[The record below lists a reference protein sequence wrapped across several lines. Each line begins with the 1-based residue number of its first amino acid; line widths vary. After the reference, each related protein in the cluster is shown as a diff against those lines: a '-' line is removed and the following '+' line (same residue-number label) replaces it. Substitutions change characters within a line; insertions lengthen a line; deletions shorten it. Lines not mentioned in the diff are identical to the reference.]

1 MKKVSIEWID
11 SYSTDKW
18 MENADAIDQ
27 FKKLM
32 TITSVGMILYDDNKC
47 VVLCQSIEDGG
58 NISGLL
64 HIPKVAVVK
73 ITEINDNH
81 TNCLNTQ

>member
-18 MENADAIDQ
+18 MENADAIGQ

-32 TITSVGMILYDDNKC
+32 TITSLGMILYDDDKC
-47 VVLCQSIEDGG
+47 IVLCQSIEEG
-58 NISGLL
+58 NNVCGLL
-64 HIPKVAVVK
+64 HIPKVAIIK
-73 ITEINDNH
+73 ITE
-81 TNCLNTQ
+81 LRQL

>member
-47 VVLCQSIEDGG
+47 VVLCQSIEDGS

-81 TNCLNTQ
+81 TNCLNT

>member
-32 TITSVGMILYDDNKC
+32 TITSLGMILYDDDKC
-47 VVLCQSIEDGG
+47 IVLCQSIED
-58 NISGLL
+58 NNVCGLL

-81 TNCLNTQ
+81 TNCLNT